1 MLDEPSKRA
10 LHAAWLCKYVRLW
23 CCLAAFVSAVRVGDE
38 EPVRSGVAPA
48 ATGADTGAS
57 AGAAAQGVTEFGI
70 AQQASPEADVAGP
83 ARPHASLEQRSA
95 EAATS
100 AGSSATAPS
109 AATKEAVSTNSSKA
123 QENARSMDKQE
134 RSQEKSS
141 PTAASAVDEEKA
153 ARAATQELEQLLER
167 TEAKLASVA
176 APGAFDLSQQ
186 RSTALSPAAQ
196 RGEDV
201 LLDFRMRSVNGTTV
215 RGCVVD
221 GTQTWFG
228 TSVGCKLAKDC
239 KCSPIETCYARYE
252 SLEPYGLQGIGDIGV
267 CSIHLVALI
276 LLSLAIVVLGF
287 ICMVCCRRSTLL
299 ERLCWCL
306 PGPESAMTVAAPSVE
321 AKRSGCSRGQTS
333 GRRL

>member
-153 ARAATQELEQLLER
+153 ARAATQ
-167 TEAKLASVA
+167 
-176 APGAFDLSQQ
+176 
-186 RSTALSPAAQ
+186 
-196 RGEDV
+196 DV